1 MAFPWLAKGE
11 SPPNKGKK
19 ASIEARTRMS
29 ISRKKLMATGWRPS
43 NWGKKMNYSEEHLEK
58 LRQNIRKALAA
69 IKPAVPI
76 WIHKGYKYLHIPGT
90 ARTSN
95 LEHRLIAQKV
105 LGRKLKKNEVVHHI
119 NGDKSDNRNS
129 NLLIC
134 ENWYN
139 RWLHERMAEI
149 FQIAMFRKEKLN

>member
-11 SPPNKGKK
+11 PPPNKGKK
-19 ASIEARTRMS
+19 ASIEARAKMS
-29 ISRKKLMATGWRPS
+29 QSRKNLMARGWTPS
-43 NWGKKMNYSEEHLEK
+43 NWGQTMNYSEEHLAK
-58 LRQNIRKALAA
+58 LRQNIRKAIAA
-69 IKPAVPI
+69 IKPAAPV
-76 WIHKGYKYLHIPGT
+76 WVHKGYRYLHIPGT
-90 ARTSN
+90 ARTSC
-95 LEHRLIAQKV
+95 LEHRLIAEKV

-149 FQIAMFRKEKLN
+149 FQIAMFRKED